1 MWILKYVFLD
11 ISHSFK
17 MFLFEVWLFSN
28 ILISQW
34 PEQKENTDILLTINK
49 ISKNFELHN
58 KICYLEKKK

>member
-17 MFLFEVWLFSN
+17 MFLLEVWLFSN

-34 PEQKENTDILLTINK
+34 TEQKENTDILLTINK
-49 ISKNFELHN
+49 ISKIFELHN